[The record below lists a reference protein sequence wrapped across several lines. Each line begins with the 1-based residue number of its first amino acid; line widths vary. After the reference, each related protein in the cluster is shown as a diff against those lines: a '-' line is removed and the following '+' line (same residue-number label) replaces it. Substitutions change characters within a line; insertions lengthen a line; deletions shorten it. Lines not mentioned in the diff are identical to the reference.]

1 MKSVT
6 LYTKPDCSL
15 CASVEDVI
23 AQVARR
29 RRFRL
34 TRRNILDDPYDHE
47 QYREA
52 IPVVLVDGTEI
63 ARYRL
68 TAFQLEAALDA
79 P

>member
-6 LYTKPDCSL
+6 LYIKPDCSL
-15 CASVEDVI
+15 CTAVEDVV

-34 TRRNILDDPYDHE
+34 TRRNILDDPYDRERYHE
-47 QYREA
+47 A
-52 IPVVLVDGTEI
+52 VPVVLVDGSEI

>member
-6 LYTKPDCSL
+6 FYTKPECSL
-15 CASVEDVI
+15 CTAVEETI
-23 AQVARR
+23 ALVARR

-34 TRRNILDDPYDHE
+34 TRRNILDNPLDHE
-47 QYREA
+47 NYHEA
-52 IPVVLVDGTEI
+52 IPVVIVDGTEI
-63 ARYRL
+63 ARHRL

>member
-15 CASVEDVI
+15 CATVEETI

-29 RRFRL
+29 RRFRFK
-34 TRRNILDDPYDHE
+34 RRNILDDPIDHE
-47 QYREA
+47 NYHEA
-52 IPVVLVDGTEI
+52 IPVVVVDGTEI